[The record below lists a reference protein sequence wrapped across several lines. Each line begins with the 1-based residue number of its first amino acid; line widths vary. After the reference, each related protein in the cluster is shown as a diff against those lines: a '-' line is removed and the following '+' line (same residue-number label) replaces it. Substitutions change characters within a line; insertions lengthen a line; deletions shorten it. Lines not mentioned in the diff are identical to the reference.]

1 MREQCNQ
8 TVAVINKKEHDTA
21 VSVELFYINMEQQIR
36 HNNHNI
42 RVNLTRNGILYHKL
56 GYNPNPI
63 NKEGFEMIIMLISMG
78 KWAIWI
84 TRNMMVY
91 NKEEKEVKNVINLFI
106 SKIQQRCK
114 IDPKRMHTSQF
125 DKRWSKG
132 GVIVKRDGEGNLVFL
147 L

>member
-1 MREQCNQ
+1 
-8 TVAVINKKEHDTA
+8 
-21 VSVELFYINMEQQIR
+21 
-36 HNNHNI
+36 
-42 RVNLTRNGILYHKL
+42 L

-114 IDPKRMHTSQF
+114 IDAKRMHMSQF